1 MPPRSSVRDK
11 YKTRKLSTSSDSDSS
26 STVTVRYIKPSTK
39 NKVNNPSS
47 SPSSSPSSKTKT
59 TPKTKKTPSSSFS
72 ENEMSIKT
80 PSEQRK
86 KSVGSSS
93 NSEPSPRKNISPS
106 STNETQVKSPT
117 EKKSSKKPKKQQ
129 VESYEESDIESQLDK
144 FFPTDITGIISNM
157 ASEFEGK
164 INTFRNTVLT
174 DNVLL
179 NGNSIIYL
187 TGSDII
193 AHNLNNN
200 KTIFDVEHEYDIDNL
215 VGFFNIRNNIVILQE
230 NKDGSLV
237 VGLHKIKDGTKI
249 RSKVI
254 DLDNKI
260 NYLVGTPLNIIIKI
274 GKKLYIVDPLDNN
287 NELTIMEKGDL
298 ILELSPDANPL
309 EKWEKGFYVI
319 KNNSIYIF
327 DSFGLVNKIT
337 ADEKII
343 RVVTEGDVFYWASSY
358 GRDMYVSKY
367 TLSLDKRKDKFFKY
381 KSSLN
386 YKIKHGKIFLY
397 GTYYEGIRDDTDG
410 YVMKFNCVDLETGE
424 IEFIVLD
431 RNVIFTDKIIFGDYI
446 NNKIVFLE
454 KSRGTVH
461 IRIYDLKDE
470 TSNRY
475 TDSYNPLYLGTT
487 STNKVVYRDNKRLMV
502 IS

>member
-11 YKTRKLSTSSDSDSS
+11 SKTRKLSTSSDSDSS

-47 SPSSSPSSKTKT
+47 SPSSSPSSKA
-59 TPKTKKTPSSSFS
+59 KTKKTPSSSFS

-106 STNETQVKSPT
+106 STKETQVKSPT
-117 EKKSSKKPKKQQ
+117 EKKSSKKSKKQQ

-144 FFPTDITGIISNM
+144 LFPTDITGIISNM
-157 ASEFEGK
+157 VSEFEGK
-164 INTFRNTVLT
+164 INTFKNTVWT

-187 TGSDII
+187 RPRDII
-193 AHNLNNN
+193 AYNLNNN
-200 KTIFDVEHEYDIDNL
+200 KTIFNVEHEYDIDNL

-260 NYLVGTPLNIIIKI
+260 NYLVETPLNIIIKI

-337 ADEKII
+337 TDEKII
-343 RVVTEGDVFYWASSY
+343 RVVTEGDVFYWVSSY
-358 GRDMYVSKY
+358 GRDMYAGKY
-367 TLSLDKRKDKFFKY
+367 TLSLDERKDKFFKY
-381 KSSLN
+381 NSSLK
-386 YKIKHGKIFLY
+386 YKFKHGKIFLY
-397 GTYYEGIRDDTDG
+397 GTYYEGMRDDSKS
-410 YVMKFNCVDLETGE
+410 YVTKFNCVDLETGE
-424 IEFIVLD
+424 TEYIVLD
-431 RNVIFTDKIIFGDYI
+431 RNDTFTDHIIFGDYI
-446 NNKIVFLE
+446 NNKIVFYE
-454 KSRGTVH
+454 ENNGTTL
-461 IRIYDLKDE
+461 IRIYDLKDK
-470 TSNRY
+470 TRNSY
-475 TDSYNPLYLGTT
+475 IDSYRPLYLGTT
-487 STNKVVYRDNKRLMV
+487 STNKVVYRDNKRLIV